1 MKMLRRCMDCLG
13 ANHIRYSHS
22 SHPPAY
28 TAREVASADRM
39 PVHNLAKAVVYF
51 ADNGYGMVVVPAD
64 YAVDFTE
71 LRRALGSK
79 QILLATEAELA
90 ELFPECEVGAMP
102 PLGNLFNMPVI
113 VDETVAASE
122 FIAFTAGTHR
132 DVIHM
137 GFGDFRRLVKP
148 LVAAVAVKESVG
160 A

>member
-1 MKMLRRCMDCLG
+1 MR
-13 ANHIRYSHS
+13 
-22 SHPPAY
+22 
-28 TAREVASADRM
+28 
-39 PVHNLAKAVVYF
+39 
-51 ADNGYGMVVVPAD
+51 
-64 YAVDFTE
+64 
-71 LRRALGSK
+71 
-79 QILLATEAELA
+79 LATEGELS

-102 PLGNLFNMPVI
+102 PFGNLFDIPVF

-148 LVAAVAVKESVG
+148 LIAAVAVKQMVG

>member
-1 MKMLRRCMDCLG
+1 MKMLKRCMDYLS
-13 ANHIRYSHS
+13 ANHVRFSHS
-22 SHPPAY
+22 IHASAY

-39 PVHNLAKAVVYF
+39 PAHELAKTVVF
-51 ADNGYGMVVVPAD
+51 LADGVYGMVVVPAD
-64 YAVDFTE
+64 YLVDFNE
-71 LRRALGSK
+71 LRRLMG
-79 QILLATEAELA
+79 ATHIQMASEAELFK
-90 ELFPECEVGAMP
+90 LFPECDVAMP
-102 PLGNLFNMPVI
+102 PLGNLFDIPVV

-148 LVAAVAVKESVG
+148 LIAAVAVKQMVG